1 MLSHSYEKI
10 AKICCL
16 LILYRSVSYLA
27 KDKLF
32 LEAEKKLDKY
42 REYLIVIENLTILIQ
57 AKLDLYSTKGL
68 PGERAICYD
77 SIRVSKTNSSP
88 IEEWLLNNDK
98 EYDVLITR
106 KSKLVKE
113 VNLMK
118 NTLKILNSKELKVI
132 EDRYVDR
139 MSWNEIA
146 RHVKYSESHCKK
158 LRNNAID
165 KIKNII

>member
-1 MLSHSYEKI
+1 MK
-10 AKICCL
+10 
-16 LILYRSVSYLA
+16 R
-27 KDKLF
+27 DKLF
-32 LEAEKKLDKY
+32 IEAEKRLDRY
-42 REYLIVIENLTILIQ
+42 REDLIIIDNLTILIQ

-68 PGERAICYD
+68 PGEKAICYD
-77 SIRVSKTNSSP
+77 AVKVSKTNACSP

-118 NTLKILNSKELKVI
+118 NALKILNPKELKVI
-132 EDRYVDR
+132 EGRYIDQMTWGEV
-139 MSWNEIA
+139 SIY
-146 RHVKYSESHCKK
+146 VKYSESHCKR

-165 KIKNII
+165 KIKKVI

>member
-1 MLSHSYEKI
+1 LK
-10 AKICCL
+10 
-16 LILYRSVSYLA
+16 R
-27 KDKLF
+27 DKLF
-32 LEAEKKLDKY
+32 IEAEKRLDRY
-42 REYLIVIENLTILIQ
+42 REDLIIIDNLTILIQ

-68 PGERAICYD
+68 PGEKAICYD
-77 SIRVSKTNSSP
+77 AVKVSKTNACSP

-118 NTLKILNSKELKVI
+118 NALKILNPKELKVI
-132 EDRYVDR
+132 EGRYIDQMTWGEVSR
-139 MSWNEIA
+139 Y
-146 RHVKYSESHCKK
+146 VKYSESHCKR

-165 KIKNII
+165 KIKKVI

>member
-1 MLSHSYEKI
+1 M
-10 AKICCL
+10 
-16 LILYRSVSYLA
+16 A

-88 IEEWLLNNDK
+88 I